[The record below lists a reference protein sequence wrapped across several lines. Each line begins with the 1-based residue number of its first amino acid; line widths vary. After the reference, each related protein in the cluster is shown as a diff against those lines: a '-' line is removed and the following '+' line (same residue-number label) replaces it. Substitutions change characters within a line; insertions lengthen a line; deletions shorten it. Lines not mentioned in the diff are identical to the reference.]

1 MMPIKFKL
9 FRMFGAL
16 NSGPV
21 FDAFE
26 QGVKKLGHEV
36 VEDNEDVV
44 VIWSVL
50 WQGRMMSNR
59 RVYLNARLKNKPVV
73 ILEVGTLHRNYTWKV
88 SVNHVNREGHFGDD
102 ENLDIDRP
110 KKLNLSLLP
119 YNENRRKEILIATQ
133 RQESLQWQDQP
144 AVEDWVND
152 LVIKIKSVSD
162 RPVVV
167 RPHPRY
173 MFKKPIPGVRVER
186 PRHVAGTYDE
196 FDIKYDYHCIINFN
210 SGPAIQAA
218 VKGTPV
224 ICDVTSLAAPI
235 SNSIENVE
243 SLTFPDRKDW
253 FLKLCH
259 TEWTVEEIS
268 QGLPLE
274 RILPAIIKQ
283 IS

>member
-50 WQGRMMSNR
+50 WSGRMIGNR
-59 RVYLNARLKNKPVV
+59 RIYLNARLQNKPVV
-73 ILEVGTLHRNYTWKV
+73 ILEVGTLQRNHTWKV
-88 SVNHVNREGHFGDD
+88 SVNHVNREGYFGN
-102 ENLDIDRP
+102 EEHLDINRP
-110 KKLNLSLLP
+110 KKLNLTLLP
-119 YNENRRKEILIATQ
+119 YNENRRKQILIATQ

-144 AVEDWVND
+144 AVEDWVSN
-152 LVIKIKSVSD
+152 LVAKIKTVSD
-162 RPVVV
+162 RSIVV

-173 MFKKPIPGVRVER
+173 MLKKPILNVRVER
-186 PRHVAGTYDE
+186 PRQVAGTYDE
-196 FDIKYDYHCIINFN
+196 FDIKYDYHCVINFN

-218 VKGTPV
+218 INGTPI
-224 ICDVTSLAAPI
+224 ICDVTSLAAPV
-235 SNSIENVE
+235 SNSIENIE
-243 SLTFPDRKDW
+243 SLIFLDRETW

-259 TEWTVEEIS
+259 SEWTIDEIA
-268 QGLPLE
+268 QGIPLE
-274 RILPAIIKQ
+274 RILSAIIKQ